1 MRRSAFFLAAL
12 LLFATPAMA
21 SIIKKPPVKTA
32 ELAYKD
38 IPCTEEH
45 KACIYEIIS
54 TMAENSKLSL
64 LFNQSHLKGL
74 GDQISDVHPMKFL
87 STIFNDPHLKM
98 CMNLI
103 WNDYFKRNG
112 FLDGLGPSLTREM
125 EKGKLTMHIPDF
137 AQDVGVEAEHLRPYF
152 NAQDWENLVLFLIQ
166 S

>member
-12 LLFATPAMA
+12 LLLFAAPTMA

-32 ELAYKD
+32 ELSYKD

-45 KACIYEIIS
+45 RACIYEIIS

-74 GDQISDVHPMKFL
+74 GDRISDVHPMKFL

-98 CMNLI
+98 CMGLI
-103 WNDYFKRNG
+103 WND
-112 FLDGLGPSLTREM
+112 
-125 EKGKLTMHIPDF
+125 
-137 AQDVGVEAEHLRPYF
+137 
-152 NAQDWENLVLFLIQ
+152 
-166 S
+166 